1 MRLQAARRT
10 ALASTGVLKKV
21 EDGSRAE
28 NGSVSDV
35 RRSE

>member
-21 EDGSRAE
+21 EHKATRCLGWRVI
-28 NGSVSDV
+28 G
-35 RRSE
+35 